1 MNDPRIIAPGTPI
14 FGLVYGDGSTG
25 GWTASRPDTAMQIGP
40 VRSVG
45 LQVIGIL
52 VAKMRTK
59 ELEEM
64 SHG

>member
-1 MNDPRIIAPGTPI
+1 MRGPRIIAAGTPI
-14 FGLVYGDGSTG
+14 YGLVYGEGSTG

-52 VAKMRTK
+52 VAKMRAK
-59 ELEEM
+59 VLEEVAE
-64 SHG
+64 

>member
-1 MNDPRIIAPGTPI
+1 MNASRIIALGTPI

-25 GWTASRPDTAMQIGP
+25 GWTASRHDTAMKIGP

-52 VAKMRTK
+52 VAKMRAD

-64 SHG
+64 E